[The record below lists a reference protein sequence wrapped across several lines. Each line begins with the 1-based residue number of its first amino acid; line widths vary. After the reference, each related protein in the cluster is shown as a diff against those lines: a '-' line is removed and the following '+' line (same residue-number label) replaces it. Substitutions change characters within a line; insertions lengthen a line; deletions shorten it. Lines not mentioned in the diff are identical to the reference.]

1 MKQKQIIALVS
12 ATALAATALAGCGK
26 TSEENTQT
34 TSEENTQT
42 TAVGEAEGTAK
53 EDLPFSKYAETV
65 TVHLGGSMNPNAK
78 ILDGMSYE
86 DNAYTRFLKDDLNI
100 EVVYDWIASSS
111 DYDEKMNL
119 CIGSGT
125 IPEMMNVNATQY
137 RALLKYDMIQPLDQ
151 YFEDYASDKLKGFV
165 ESGGEELKK
174 CITNDKGE
182 MMAIPA
188 PSMMVGEMNEMWIR
202 QDWLD
207 NLGLEVPRTWD
218 EMAAVA
224 EAFVTQDPD
233 GNGEDDTI
241 GILGPGNSNHIND
254 IGDNQFG
261 LDPLFCSFQS
271 YPQYWL
277 QDEDGTVKYGS
288 IQPETRV
295 ALEKIQKLYTDKLID
310 PEMLVRN
317 NCQEAVL
324 SGKVGIFFGP
334 WWSGY
339 TVGEATLAGEADWRA
354 YFTPL
359 SEDGKYYT
367 HMPDPTSKYV
377 VVSKSCKNPE
387 AAFKIISYLVANEQQ
402 WTDDGITSSE
412 MSCADFYPLWNG
424 YDNADEIEVSTDT
437 LEKYLAGEITMDDVD
452 FSQHKLLKSDM
463 EAVTELKKE
472 PYDDFSLDKWNLDS
486 DLAKSN
492 LPRLVSLLVGGAPYV
507 NDKYIPVYNAY
518 SGQTETMQAKWANL
532 KKMEEET
539 FAKIIM
545 GKADISEFDTFVE
558 NWKNQGGDQ
567 ILKEINDELSK

>member
-26 TSEENTQT
+26 TSEENP
-34 TSEENTQT
+34 QT
-42 TAVGEAEGTAK
+42 TAVKEAEGTAK

-78 ILDGMSYE
+78 IPDGMSYE
-86 DNAYTRFLKDDLNI
+86 DNSYTRFLKDDLNI
-100 EVVYDWIASSS
+100 KVVYDWVASSS

-165 ESGGEELKK
+165 KSGGEELKK

-288 IQPETRV
+288 IQPETRT

-310 PEMLVRN
+310 PEMLVRS

-334 WWSGY
+334 WWCGY
-339 TVGEATLAGEADWRA
+339 TVGDATLAGEADWRA

-359 SEDGKYYT
+359 SEDGNYYT
-367 HMPDPTSKYV
+367 HMAEPTTKYV
-377 VVSKSCKNPE
+377 VASKSCKNPE
-387 AAFKIISYLVANEQQ
+387 AAFKIINNEIANEQQ
-402 WTDDGITSSE
+402 WIADGITSTEIST
-412 MSCADFYPLWNG
+412 ADLYPLFNV
-424 YDNADEIEVSTDT
+424 YDNADEIETSYDALT
-437 LEKYLAGEITMDDVD
+437 KYLAGEITMDDVD
-452 FSQHKLLKSDM
+452 FSRHKLLKGDM

-486 DLAKSN
+486 DLAKTN

-539 FAKIIM
+539 FAKIVM

-567 ILKEINDELSK
+567 ILKEINDELGK

>member
-1 MKQKQIIALVS
+1 MKQKRIIALVS
-12 ATALAATALAGCGK
+12 ATALVATALAGCGK
-26 TSEENTQT
+26 TSEENTQK
-34 TSEENTQT
+34 

-78 ILDGMSYE
+78 IPDGMSYE
-86 DNAYTRFLKDDLNI
+86 DNSYTRFLKDDLNI
-100 EVVYDWIASSS
+100 KVVYDWVASSS

-165 ESGGEELKK
+165 KSGGEELKK

-207 NLGLEVPRTWD
+207 KLGLEAPRTWD
-218 EMAAVA
+218 EMVKVA

-288 IQPETRV
+288 IQPETRT

-310 PEMLVRN
+310 PEMLVRS
-317 NCQEAVL
+317 NCQETLL

-339 TVGEATLAGEADWRA
+339 TFADATLAGEADWRA

-359 SEDGKYYT
+359 SEDGNYYT

-387 AAFKIISYLVANEQQ
+387 AAFKMISYQVANGQH
-402 WTDDGITSSE
+402 WTDDGITSSD
-412 MSCADFYPLWNG
+412 MSISDFYPLWNA
-424 YDNADEIEVSTDT
+424 YDNADEIEVSTET

-452 FSQHKLLKSDM
+452 FSQHILLKSDM
-463 EAVTELKKE
+463 EAVTKLKKE

-486 DLAKSN
+486 DLAKTN

-545 GKADISEFDTFVE
+545 GKADISEFDTFVK
-558 NWKNQGGDQ
+558 NWKSQGGDQ

>member
-12 ATALAATALAGCGK
+12 ATALVATALAGCGK
-26 TSEENTQT
+26 TSEENTQK
-34 TSEENTQT
+34 

-78 ILDGMSYE
+78 IPDGMSYE
-86 DNAYTRFLKDDLNI
+86 DNSYTRFLKDDLNI
-100 EVVYDWIASSS
+100 KVVYDWVASSS

-165 ESGGEELKK
+165 KSGGEELKK

-207 NLGLEVPRTWD
+207 KLGLEAPRTWD
-218 EMAAVA
+218 EMVKVA

-233 GNGEDDTI
+233 GNGKDDTI

-277 QDEDGTVKYGS
+277 RDEDGTVKYGS
-288 IQPETRV
+288 IQPETRT

-310 PEMLVRN
+310 PEMLVRS
-317 NCQEAVL
+317 NCQETVL

-339 TVGEATLAGEADWRA
+339 TFADATLAGEADWRA

-359 SEDGKYYT
+359 SEDGNYYT

-387 AAFKIISYLVANEQQ
+387 AAFKMISYLVANEQH
-402 WTDDGITSSE
+402 WTDDGITSSD

-424 YDNADEIEVSTDT
+424 YDNADEIEVSTET

-463 EAVTELKKE
+463 EAVKKLKKE

-486 DLAKSN
+486 DLAKTN

-545 GKADISEFDTFVE
+545 GKADISEFDTFVK
-558 NWKNQGGDQ
+558 NWKSQGGDQ

>member
-1 MKQKQIIALVS
+1 MKQKQISALVS

-486 DLAKSN
+486 DLAKTN

>member
-424 YDNADEIEVSTDT
+424 YNNADEIEVSTDT

-486 DLAKSN
+486 DLAKTN

>member
-26 TSEENTQT
+26 TSEENP
-34 TSEENTQT
+34 QT
-42 TAVGEAEGTAK
+42 TAVKEAEGTAK
-53 EDLPFSKYAETV
+53 EDLPLSKYPETV
-65 TVHLGGSMNPNAK
+65 TIHLGGSLNPNAK
-78 ILDGMSYE
+78 IPEGMSYE
-86 DNAYTRFLKDDLNI
+86 DNSYTRFLKDDLNI
-100 EVVYDWIASSS
+100 EVVYDWVASSS
-111 DYDEKMNL
+111 DFGEKMNL

-125 IPEMMNVNATQY
+125 IPELMNVNATQY

-151 YFEDYASDKLKGFV
+151 YFDDYASDALKGYV

-174 CITNDKGE
+174 CISNDKGE

-188 PSMMVGEMNEMWIR
+188 PNITAGGINEMWIR

-233 GNGEDDTI
+233 GNGEADTI
-241 GILGPGNSNHIND
+241 GILGPGNSDHMNA
-254 IGDNQFG
+254 IGGNQFG
-261 LDPLFCSFQS
+261 LDPLFSSFQS

-288 IQPETRV
+288 IQPETRT

-310 PEMLVRN
+310 PEMLVRS

-334 WWSGY
+334 WWCGY
-339 TVGEATLAGEADWRA
+339 TVGDATLAGEADWRA

-359 SEDGKYYT
+359 AEDGGYYT
-367 HMPDPTSKYV
+367 HMAEPTTQYV
-377 VVSKSCKNPE
+377 VASKSCKNPE
-387 AAFKIISYLVANEQQ
+387 AAFKIINYLIASQQQ
-402 WTDDGITSSE
+402 WVADGITSASG
-412 MSCADFYPLWNG
+412 MVTSDFYPLFNA
-424 YDNADEIEVSTDT
+424 YDNADEIETSYDALT
-437 LEKYLAGEITMDDVD
+437 KYLAGEITMDDVD
-452 FSQHKLLKSDM
+452 FSRHKLLKNDM

-486 DLAKSN
+486 DLAKNN
-492 LPRLVSLLVGGAPYV
+492 LPRLVSILVGEAPSV

-518 SGQTETMQAKWANL
+518 NGQTETMQTKWANL

-539 FAKIIM
+539 FAKIVM

>member
-1 MKQKQIIALVS
+1 MKQKRIIALVS
-12 ATALAATALAGCGK
+12 ATALVATALAGCGK
-26 TSEENTQT
+26 TSEENTQK
-34 TSEENTQT
+34 

-78 ILDGMSYE
+78 IPDGMSYE
-86 DNAYTRFLKDDLNI
+86 DNSYTRFLKDDLNI
-100 EVVYDWIASSS
+100 KVVYDWVASSS

-165 ESGGEELKK
+165 KSGGEELKK

-207 NLGLEVPRTWD
+207 KLGLEAPRTWD
-218 EMAAVA
+218 EMVKVA

-288 IQPETRV
+288 IQPETRT

-310 PEMLVRN
+310 PEMLVRS
-317 NCQEAVL
+317 NCQETLL

-339 TVGEATLAGEADWRA
+339 TFADATLAGEADWRA

-359 SEDGKYYT
+359 SEDGNYYT

-387 AAFKIISYLVANEQQ
+387 AAFKMISYQVANGQH
-402 WTDDGITSSE
+402 WTDDGITSSD
-412 MSCADFYPLWNG
+412 MSISDFYPLWNA
-424 YDNADEIEVSTDT
+424 YDNADEIEVSTET

-452 FSQHKLLKSDM
+452 FSQHILLKSDM
-463 EAVTELKKE
+463 EAVKELKKE

-486 DLAKSN
+486 DLAKTN

-507 NDKYIPVYNAY
+507 NYKYIPVYNAY

-545 GKADISEFDTFVE
+545 GKADISEFDTFVK
-558 NWKNQGGDQ
+558 NWKSQGGDQ

>member
-12 ATALAATALAGCGK
+12 ATALVATALAGCGK

-34 TSEENTQT
+34 TAVSTQT
-42 TAVGEAEGTAK
+42 TAVSEAEGTAK

-65 TVHLGGSMNPNAK
+65 TVHLGGSLNPNAK
-78 ILDGMSYE
+78 VPNGMSIE
-86 DNAYTRFLKDDLNI
+86 DNPYTRFLKDDLNI
-100 EVVYDWIASSS
+100 EVVYDWVASSS
-111 DYDEKMNL
+111 DFEEKMNL

-125 IPEMMNVNATQY
+125 IPELMKVNAAQY

-151 YFEDYASDKLKGFV
+151 YFDDYASDTLKGYV

-174 CITNDKGE
+174 CISNDKGE

-188 PSMMVGEMNEMWIR
+188 PNITAGGINEMWIR

-218 EMAAVA
+218 ELVTVA

-233 GNGEDDTI
+233 GNGEADTI
-241 GILGPGNSNHIND
+241 GILGPSNSDHMNG
-254 IGDNQFG
+254 IGGNQFG
-261 LDPLFCSFQS
+261 LDPLFSRFQS

-277 QDEDGTVKYGS
+277 QDEDGNVEYGS
-288 IQPETRV
+288 IQPETRE
-295 ALEKIQKLYTDKLID
+295 ALEKIQELYTNKLID
-310 PEMLVRN
+310 PEMLVRSD
-317 NCQEAVL
+317 CQEPVL
-324 SGKVGIFFGP
+324 AGKVGIFFGP

-339 TVGEATLAGEADWRA
+339 TVSDATLAGEADWRA

-359 SEDGKYYT
+359 SEDGNYYT

-377 VVSKSCKNPE
+377 VASKDCKNPE
-387 AAFKIISYLVANEQQ
+387 AAFKIVNYLIKYERDWIEQGLN
-402 WTDDGITSSE
+402 TKTSST
-412 MSCADFYPLWNG
+412 DFYPLWNG
-424 YDNADEIEVSTDT
+424 YDNADEIEVSTET

-452 FSQHKLLKSDM
+452 FSQHKLLKNDM

-472 PYDDFSLDKWNLDS
+472 PYDDFSLDKWNMDS

-492 LPRLVSLLVGGAPYV
+492 LPRLVSLLVGGAPLVHDTYV
-507 NDKYIPVYNAY
+507 PVYNAF
-518 SGQTETMQAKWANL
+518 SGQTETMETKWANL

-545 GKADISEFDTFVE
+545 GKADIFVE
-558 NWKNQGGDQ
+558 NWKKQGGDQ
-567 ILKEINDELSK
+567 ILKEINEELGN

>member
-34 TSEENTQT
+34 T
-42 TAVGEAEGTAK
+42 AVSEAEGTAK
-53 EDLPFSKYAETV
+53 EDLPLSKYPETV
-65 TVHLGGSMNPNAK
+65 TVHLGGSLNPNAK
-78 ILDGMSYE
+78 IPDGMSYD
-86 DNAYTRFLKDDLNI
+86 DNSYTRFLKDDLNI
-100 EVVYDWIASSS
+100 EVVYDWVASSS
-111 DYDEKMNL
+111 DFDEKMNL

-125 IPEMMNVNATQY
+125 IPELMNVNATQY

-151 YFEDYASDKLKGFV
+151 YFDDYASDALKGYV

-174 CITNDKGE
+174 CISNDKGE

-188 PSMMVGEMNEMWIR
+188 PNITAGGINEMWIR

-207 NLGLEVPRTWD
+207 NLGLEAPRTWD
-218 EMAAVA
+218 ELAAVA

-233 GNGEDDTI
+233 GNGEADTI
-241 GILGPGNSNHIND
+241 GILGPSNSDHMNAIGGN
-254 IGDNQFG
+254 QYG
-261 LDPLFCSFQS
+261 LDPLFSRFQS

-288 IQPETRV
+288 IQPETRT

-317 NCQEAVL
+317 DSKEPLLA
-324 SGKVGIFFGP
+324 GKVGIFFGP
-334 WWSGY
+334 WWCGY
-339 TVGEATLAGEADWRA
+339 TVADATLAGEADWRA

-359 SEDGKYYT
+359 AEDGNYYT
-367 HMPDPTSKYV
+367 HMAEPTTKYV
-377 VVSKSCKNPE
+377 VASKSCKNPE
-387 AAFKIISYLVANEQQ
+387 AAFKIINYLIASQQQ
-402 WTDDGITSSE
+402 WVADGITSTE
-412 MSCADFYPLWNG
+412 MVTSDFYPLYNV
-424 YDNADEIEVSTDT
+424 YDNADEIEISYDVLT
-437 LEKYLAGEITMDDVD
+437 KYLAGEITMDDVD
-452 FSQHKLLKSDM
+452 FSRHKLLKSDM

-472 PYDDFSLDKWNLDS
+472 PYDDFSLDNWNLDS
-486 DLAKSN
+486 DLAKTN
-492 LPRLVSLLVGGAPYV
+492 LPRLVSILVGEAPSV
-507 NDKYIPVYNAY
+507 NDKYVPVYNAY
-518 SGQTETMQAKWANL
+518 NGQTETMQTKWANL

-539 FAKIIM
+539 FAKIVM

-567 ILKEINDELSK
+567 ILKEINDELGK

>member
-1 MKQKQIIALVS
+1 MKQKRIIALVS
-12 ATALAATALAGCGK
+12 ATALVATALAGCGK
-26 TSEENTQT
+26 TSEENTQK
-34 TSEENTQT
+34 

-78 ILDGMSYE
+78 IPDGMSYE
-86 DNAYTRFLKDDLNI
+86 DNSYTRFLKDDLNI
-100 EVVYDWIASSS
+100 KVVYDWVASSS

-165 ESGGEELKK
+165 KSGGEELKK

-207 NLGLEVPRTWD
+207 KLGLEAPRTWD
-218 EMAAVA
+218 EMVKVA

-288 IQPETRV
+288 IQPETRT

-310 PEMLVRN
+310 PEMLVRS
-317 NCQEAVL
+317 NCQETLL

-339 TVGEATLAGEADWRA
+339 TFADATLAGEADWRA

-359 SEDGKYYT
+359 SEDGNYYT

-387 AAFKIISYLVANEQQ
+387 AAFKMISYQVANEQH
-402 WTDDGITSSE
+402 WTDDGIISSD
-412 MSCADFYPLWNG
+412 MSISDFYPLWNA
-424 YDNADEIEVSTDT
+424 YDNADEIEVSTET

-463 EAVTELKKE
+463 EAVKELKKE

-486 DLAKSN
+486 DLAKTN

-545 GKADISEFDTFVE
+545 GKADISEFDTFVK
-558 NWKNQGGDQ
+558 NWKSQGGDQ

>member
-1 MKQKQIIALVS
+1 MKQKRIIALVS
-12 ATALAATALAGCGK
+12 ATALVATALAGCGK
-26 TSEENTQT
+26 TSEENTQK
-34 TSEENTQT
+34 

-78 ILDGMSYE
+78 IPDGMSYE
-86 DNAYTRFLKDDLNI
+86 DNSYTRFLKDDLNI
-100 EVVYDWIASSS
+100 KVVYDWVASSS

-165 ESGGEELKK
+165 KSGGEELKK

-207 NLGLEVPRTWD
+207 KLGLEAPRTWD
-218 EMAAVA
+218 EMVKVA

-288 IQPETRV
+288 IQPETRT

-310 PEMLVRN
+310 PEMLVRS
-317 NCQEAVL
+317 NCQETLL
-324 SGKVGIFFGP
+324 SGKVGIFFEP

-339 TVGEATLAGEADWRA
+339 TFADATLAGEADWRA

-359 SEDGKYYT
+359 SEDGNYYT

-387 AAFKIISYLVANEQQ
+387 AAFKMISYQVANGQH
-402 WTDDGITSSE
+402 WTDDGITSSD
-412 MSCADFYPLWNG
+412 MSISDFYPLWNA
-424 YDNADEIEVSTDT
+424 YDNADEIEVSTET

-452 FSQHKLLKSDM
+452 FSQHILLKSDM
-463 EAVTELKKE
+463 EAVKELKKE

-486 DLAKSN
+486 DLAKTN

-545 GKADISEFDTFVE
+545 GKADISEFDTFVK

>member
-34 TSEENTQT
+34 T
-42 TAVGEAEGTAK
+42 AVKEAEGTAK

-78 ILDGMSYE
+78 IPDGMSYE
-86 DNAYTRFLKDDLNI
+86 DNSYTRFLKDDLNI
-100 EVVYDWIASSS
+100 KVVYDWVASSS

-165 ESGGEELKK
+165 KSGGEELKK

-188 PSMMVGEMNEMWIR
+188 PAITAGGINEMWIR

-233 GNGEDDTI
+233 GNGEADTI
-241 GILGPGNSNHIND
+241 GILGPGNSDHMNA
-254 IGDNQFG
+254 IGGNQFG
-261 LDPLFCSFQS
+261 LDPLFSSFQS

-310 PEMLVRN
+310 PEMLVRS

-334 WWSGY
+334 WWCGY
-339 TVGEATLAGEADWRA
+339 TVGDATLAGEADWRA

-359 SEDGKYYT
+359 AEDGGYYT
-367 HMPDPTSKYV
+367 HMAEPTTQYV
-377 VVSKSCKNPE
+377 VASKSCKNPE
-387 AAFKIISYLVANEQQ
+387 AAFKIINYEIANEQQ
-402 WTDDGITSSE
+402 WIADGITSTEIST
-412 MSCADFYPLWNG
+412 ADLYPLFNV
-424 YDNADEIEVSTDT
+424 YDNADEIETSYDALT
-437 LEKYLAGEITMDDVD
+437 KYLAGEITMDDVD
-452 FSQHKLLKSDM
+452 FSRHKLLKGDM

-486 DLAKSN
+486 DLAKTN
-492 LPRLVSLLVGGAPYV
+492 LPRLVSILVGEAPSV
-507 NDKYIPVYNAY
+507 NDKYVPVYNAY
-518 SGQTETMQAKWANL
+518 NGQTETMQTKWANL

-539 FAKIIM
+539 FAKIVM
-545 GKADISEFDTFVE
+545 GKADISEFDTFVK
-558 NWKNQGGDQ
+558 NWKSQGGDQ

>member
-34 TSEENTQT
+34 T
-42 TAVGEAEGTAK
+42 AVSEAEGTAK
-53 EDLPFSKYAETV
+53 EDLPFSKYPETV
-65 TVHLGGSMNPNAK
+65 TVHLGGSMDPNAK
-78 ILDGMSYE
+78 LPDGMSYD
-86 DNAYTRFLKDDLNI
+86 DNSYTRLLKDDLNI
-100 EVVYDWIASSS
+100 EVVYDWVTSSS
-111 DYDEKMNL
+111 DFDEKMNL

-125 IPEMMNVNATQY
+125 IPELMNVKATQY

-151 YFEDYASDKLKGFV
+151 YFEDYASDILKGYV

-174 CITNDKGE
+174 CISNDKGE

-188 PSMMVGEMNEMWIR
+188 PSMMVGEINEMWIR

-218 EMAAVA
+218 ELVTVA

-241 GILGPGNSNHIND
+241 GILGPGNSNHINA
-254 IGDNQFG
+254 IGANQFG

-288 IQPETRV
+288 IQPETRT

-324 SGKVGIFFGP
+324 SGKVGIFFQP
-334 WWSGY
+334 WYAGY
-339 TVGEATLAGEADWRA
+339 TMSEAILAGEADWRA

-359 SEDGKYYT
+359 SEDGNYYT
-367 HMPDPTSKYV
+367 HMPAPTTNYV

-387 AAFKIISYLVANEQQ
+387 AAFKIINYLIANEQQ
-402 WTDDGITSSE
+402 WVADGISSTE
-412 MSCADFYPLWNG
+412 LAASNFYPLFNG
-424 YDNADEIEVSTDT
+424 YDNADEIEVSCET

-452 FSQHKLLKSDM
+452 FSQHKLLKNDM

-472 PYDDFSLDKWNLDS
+472 PYDDFSLDKWNMDS

-492 LPRLVSLLVGGAPYV
+492 LPRLVSLLVGGAPLVHDTYV
-507 NDKYIPVYNAY
+507 PVYNAF
-518 SGQTETMQAKWANL
+518 SGQTETMETKWANL

-558 NWKNQGGDQ
+558 NWKKQGGDQ
-567 ILKEINDELSK
+567 ILKEINEELNNSSGN

>member
-26 TSEENTQT
+26 TSEE
-34 TSEENTQT
+34 STQT
-42 TAVGEAEGTAK
+42 TAVSEAEGTAK
-53 EDLPFSKYAETV
+53 EDLPLSKYPETV
-65 TVHLGGSMNPNAK
+65 TVHLGGSLNPNAK
-78 ILDGMSYE
+78 LPEGMSYE
-86 DNAYTRFLKDDLNI
+86 NNSYLDFLSEDLNI
-100 EVVYDWIASSS
+100 KVVYDWIASSS
-111 DYDEKMNL
+111 DFDEKMNL

-125 IPEMMNVNATQY
+125 IPELMNVNATQY

-151 YFEDYASDKLKGFV
+151 YFDDYASDALKGYV

-174 CITNDKGE
+174 CISNDKGE

-188 PSMMVGEMNEMWIR
+188 PNITAGGINEMWIR

-218 EMAAVA
+218 ELAAVA

-233 GNGEDDTI
+233 GNGEADTI
-241 GILGPGNSNHIND
+241 GILGPGNTDHMNA
-254 IGDNQFG
+254 IGGNQFG
-261 LDPLFCSFQS
+261 LDPLFSSFQS

-288 IQPETRV
+288 IQPETRT

-310 PEMLVRN
+310 TEMLVRS

-334 WWSGY
+334 WWIGY
-339 TVGEATLAGEADWRA
+339 TVSDATLAGEADWRA

-367 HMPDPTSKYV
+367 HMPEPTSTYV

-387 AAFKIISYLVANEQQ
+387 AAIKIINYLIAYGKD
-402 WTDDGITSSE
+402 WLADGTSAKLEVSQ
-412 MSCADFYPLWNG
+412 FYPLWNV
-424 YDNADEIEVSTDT
+424 YENADEIEVSTET

-452 FSQHKLLKSDM
+452 FSQHKLLKNDM

-486 DLAKSN
+486 DLAKIN
-492 LPRLVSLLVGGAPYV
+492 LPRLVSLLVGGNPLV

-567 ILKEINDELSK
+567 ILKEINDELGK

>member
-486 DLAKSN
+486 DLVKTN

>member
-26 TSEENTQT
+26 TSEE
-34 TSEENTQT
+34 STQT
-42 TAVGEAEGTAK
+42 TAVSEAEGTAK
-53 EDLPFSKYAETV
+53 EDLPLSKYPETV
-65 TVHLGGSMNPNAK
+65 TVHLGGSLNPNAK
-78 ILDGMSYE
+78 LPEGMSYE
-86 DNAYTRFLKDDLNI
+86 NNSYLDFLSEDLNI
-100 EVVYDWIASSS
+100 KVVYDWIASSS
-111 DYDEKMNL
+111 DFDEKMNL
-119 CIGSGT
+119 CIGSGA
-125 IPEMMNVNATQY
+125 IPDLMNVNAAQY

-151 YFEDYASDKLKGFV
+151 YFEDYASDALKGYV
-165 ESGGEELKK
+165 ESGGDELQK

-188 PSMMVGEMNEMWIR
+188 PSMMVGEINEMWIR

-233 GNGEDDTI
+233 GNGEADTI
-241 GILGPGNSNHIND
+241 GILGPGNTDHMNA
-254 IGDNQFG
+254 IGGNQFG
-261 LDPLFCSFQS
+261 LDPLFSSFQS

-288 IQPETRV
+288 IQPETRT

-310 PEMLVRN
+310 TEMLVRN
-317 NCQEAVL
+317 NCQEAIL

-334 WWSGY
+334 WWIGY
-339 TVGEATLAGEADWRA
+339 TVSDATLAGEADWRA

-367 HMPDPTSKYV
+367 HMPDPTSTYV

-387 AAFKIISYLVANEQQ
+387 AAIKIINYLIAYGKDWVA
-402 WTDDGITSSE
+402 DGTSAKLEVSQ
-412 MSCADFYPLWNG
+412 FYPLWNV
-424 YDNADEIEVSTDT
+424 YENADEIEVSTET

-452 FSQHKLLKSDM
+452 FSQHKLLKNDM
-463 EAVTELKKE
+463 EVVTELKKE

-486 DLAKSN
+486 DLAKIN
-492 LPRLVSLLVGGAPYV
+492 LPRLVSLLVGGNPLV

>member
-34 TSEENTQT
+34 T
-42 TAVGEAEGTAK
+42 AVSEAEGTAK
-53 EDLPFSKYAETV
+53 EDLPLSKYPETV
-65 TVHLGGSMNPNAK
+65 TVHLGGSLNPNAK
-78 ILDGMSYE
+78 IPDGMSYE
-86 DNAYTRFLKDDLNI
+86 DNSYTRFLKDDLNI
-100 EVVYDWIASSS
+100 EVVYDWVASPS
-111 DYDEKMNL
+111 DFDEKMNL
-119 CIGSGT
+119 CIGSGA
-125 IPEMMNVNATQY
+125 IPELMNVNATQY

-151 YFEDYASDKLKGFV
+151 YFDDYASDTLKGYV

-174 CITNDKGE
+174 CISNDKGE

-188 PSMMVGEMNEMWIR
+188 PNITAGGINEMWIR

-207 NLGLEVPRTWD
+207 NLGLEAPRTWD
-218 EMAAVA
+218 ELVTVA

-233 GNGEDDTI
+233 GNGEADTI
-241 GILGPGNSNHIND
+241 GILGPSNSDHMNAIGGN
-254 IGDNQFG
+254 QYG
-261 LDPLFCSFQS
+261 LDPLFSRFQS

-288 IQPETRV
+288 IQPETRT

-317 NCQEAVL
+317 DSMEPLLA
-324 SGKVGIFFGP
+324 GKVGIFFGP
-334 WWSGY
+334 WWCGY
-339 TVGEATLAGEADWRA
+339 TVADATLAGEADWRA

-359 SEDGKYYT
+359 AEDGNYYT
-367 HMPDPTSKYV
+367 HMPDPASTYV

-387 AAFKIISYLVANEQQ
+387 AAIKIINYLIAYGKDWVADSTVSKMEISQ
-402 WTDDGITSSE
+402 
-412 MSCADFYPLWNG
+412 FYPLWNVYG
-424 YDNADEIEVSTDT
+424 NADEIEVSTET

-452 FSQHKLLKSDM
+452 FSQYKLLKNDM
-463 EAVTELKKE
+463 EVVTELKKE

-486 DLAKSN
+486 DLAKTN
-492 LPRLVSLLVGGAPYV
+492 LPRLVSLLVGGNPLV

-567 ILKEINDELSK
+567 ILKEINDELGK